1 MYIMNILY
9 TLLNNLL
16 PIEIIKNILAYV
28 RVYVPILIDEYELY
42 KVKMRK
48 EKHAYEFH

>member
-28 RVYVPILIDEYELY
+28 RVYVPILINDYELY
-42 KVKMRK
+42 RVKMRK
-48 EKHAYEFH
+48 EKHYDIH

>member
-48 EKHAYEFH
+48 EKHYDIH

>member
-28 RVYVPILIDEYELY
+28 RVYVPILINDYELY
-42 KVKMRK
+42 KVKLRK
-48 EKHAYEFH
+48 RKHYDIH